1 MTLLSPGFSPDR
13 LSPSQTEGSGVA
25 EKGDLGCQ
33 DTLGQKGS
41 CAAQRGRVGPGRGRC
56 GGLRGGTGQGES
68 AVGRWGPG
76 AVMGARGSNGE
87 MSCWGAMGGA
97 VMQALGAQWGAGGL

>member
-33 DTLGQKGS
+33 DTLGQRAVVPHNG
-41 CAAQRGRVGPGRGRC
+41 AEWFQEARC
-56 GGLRGGTGQGES
+56 GGLRGGDGAGES
-68 AVGRWGPG
+68 AVGG
-76 AVMGARGSNGE
+76 AV
-87 MSCWGAMGGA
+87 
-97 VMQALGAQWGAGGL
+97 GAGVP